1 MKMKLSILSALILAL
16 LGLVRVATAADYTI
30 LFDPATMQVG
40 QTVDEYLVVKDYC
53 PKTTTCTTAERVK
66 YVTATSG
73 RTGRLELPVS
83 LGSDFEISFNIQ
95 APSSCSNELTI
106 TLYLS
111 DNSSLTLNISSC
123 YTTRVS
129 YPDGKSDNLNWITG
143 VNDFRL
149 VVTQNVLKISAND
162 KFVDT
167 TLSLSGTINR
177 IVLSKINEGQENL
190 YEIRTRGVQSGGG
203 SIQQGIQQG
212 IAQCKANPASCGITT
227 GTTTKIDGIS
237 TNAFVSPTGKMT
249 AGVLISGGTKRTMVR
264 ASSVDGMV
272 DPFVEIYTYPDRQL
286 LGSNDVWASSAT
298 AAELT
303 QKKLAPARATDAA
316 MIISLPPGLFT
327 MEVSSR
333 NGGSGA
339 SLIEVYDMA
348 VFP

>member
-149 VVTQNVLKISAND
+149 VVAQNVLKISAND
-162 KFVDT
+162 TFVNT
-167 TLSLSGTINR
+167 TFSLSGTINR
-177 IVLSKINEGQENL
+177 IVMSKINEGQENL

-227 GTTTKIDGIS
+227 AATKIDGIS
-237 TNAFVSPTGKMT
+237 TNAFVSPTSKMI

-286 LGSNDVWASSAT
+286 LGSNDVWASST
-298 AAELT
+298 AATELT